1 MKKNKFNKLSKMHRS
16 QVLDMKRKKA
26 ADAVKGDGVYLFVNN
41 TRGDLTLPKPPLKG
55 PNPVPPGRTFE
66 GDSYFMCLMKTN
78 DVRLIQVIKPAEVKA
93 VATLPALPNLITEKE
108 ENMSQKLILDQPETF
123 THQGKVEHTVPD
135 GPNVKLNE
143 NQPLQKPA
151 DRLLTEDPLEGVEII
166 LN

>member
-78 DVRLIQVIKPAEVKA
+78 DVRLIQVIKAAEVKA
-93 VATLPALPNLITEKE
+93 VATLPALLNLTEKE
-108 ENMSQKLILDQPETF
+108 ENMPQKLILDQPETF

-143 NQPLQKPA
+143 NQPSQKPA
-151 DRLLTEDPLEGVEII
+151 DRLLTEDPLAGVEII

>member
-1 MKKNKFNKLSKMHRS
+1 MKKNKFNKLGKMHHS

-41 TRGDLTLPKPPLKG
+41 TRGDLSLPKAPLKG

-66 GDSYFMCLMKTN
+66 GDSYFMCLLKTN
-78 DVRLIQVIKPAEVKA
+78 DVRLIEVIRPAA
-93 VATLPALPNLITEKE
+93 ATLPAAPAMTLITERK
-108 ENMSQKLILDQPETF
+108 ENMPQKLILDQPETF
-123 THQGKVEHTVPD
+123 TNQGKIEHTVPD

-143 NQPLQKPA
+143 NQPAQKPA
-151 DRLLTEDPLEGVEII
+151 DRLLTEDPLAGVEII